1 MSCQPGHPNDGPSV
15 RPVHYYYEYGNEVK
29 ATNTSSCLL
38 NEHTDIHTH
47 SRFAYNS
54 LTTTATTTTNRKPN
68 AIASHWRSVFGSIDV
83 WMNGI
88 FVFITKKNRCNNKML
103 QQQQHAMVH
112 AIMALFRKWQLP
124 KSNNGG
130 WCRVAAAAAVAI
142 HPPTFAESSRVS

>member
-38 NEHTDIHTH
+38 NEHTDTHTH

-88 FVFITKKNRCNNKML
+88 FVFKCYNNNML
-103 QQQQHAMVH
+103 WYMLSWPSFASDNYQNQTMEGGVVS
-112 AIMALFRKWQLP
+112 LLP
-124 KSNNGG
+124 PPSLST
-130 WCRVAAAAAVAI
+130 
-142 HPPTFAESSRVS
+142 HPPLQRAAEFRNG